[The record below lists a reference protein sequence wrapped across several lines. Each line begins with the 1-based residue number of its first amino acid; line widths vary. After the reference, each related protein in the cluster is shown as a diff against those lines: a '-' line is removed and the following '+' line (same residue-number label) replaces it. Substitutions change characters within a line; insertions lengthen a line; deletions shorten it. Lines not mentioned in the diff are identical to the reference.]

1 MAFRNI
7 RNPIWLTGTSIHNQN
22 LKTGVFSRKS
32 NTLTIHDI
40 STGRFG
46 LSWPEK
52 LNEDV
57 DSGTIF
63 YINNTVALCTLP
75 PDFWWQT
82 EDRPVWPWL
91 LFSDEAFYYVPSQ
104 LSFTMMTWWW
114 LDQILVFH
122 HNTFSAVQGHWQAAH
137 RLCKSLRKSLSPET
151 RSLTLDQKQV
161 VVSVKIWIP
170 SPAETSSI
178 MILPSEC
185 SFASTV
191 TSLSPRKHSPPTFAT
206 SILILN
212 RNLNASGIHAWV
224 RLLEAQV
231 LKLVLRVFWVFCDIV
246 RKRLIGLTWHF
257 TTIREPIISAV
268 APTLVWARCDRNFK
282 D

>member
-7 RNPIWLTGTSIHNQN
+7 RNPIGLTGTSIHNQN

-32 NTLTIHDI
+32 NTLTTHDI

-63 YINNTVALCTLP
+63 YINNAVSLCSLCHLN
-75 PDFWWQT
+75 FN
-82 EDRPVWPWL
+82 DRL
-91 LFSDEAFYYVPSQ
+91 NLGLFDLDYFFLTKRSTTCHHSWV
-104 LSFTMMTWWW
+104 LRWW

-122 HNTFSAVQGHWQAAH
+122 YNTFSAVQGHLQAAH
-137 RLCKSLRKSLSPET
+137 RLCKSLRKSFSLET

-191 TSLSPRKHSPPTFAT
+191 TSLSTLKHSPPTFAT

-212 RNLNASGIHAWV
+212 RKLNASGIHAWM